1 MAYRASGTESSA
13 KMAHH
18 GLANGTT
25 KVPSS
30 IQEGKMTPAC
40 GAGQYLGQAKNKS
53 DATRAPYSMEQ
64 IHGTQCA
71 IFRTKSPTMKQH
83 SLACIPTFVARAPT
97 ELSSKIDA
105 TISFHFH
112 AVLVHSH
119 HIRELYIVTN
129 IHAIND
135 MGPMGMV
142 KQLHGILT

>member
-1 MAYRASGTESSA
+1 MRNRSYEISN
-13 KMAHH
+13 H
-18 GLANGTT
+18 
-25 KVPSS
+25 
-30 IQEGKMTPAC
+30 
-40 GAGQYLGQAKNKS
+40 
-53 DATRAPYSMEQ
+53 DATFARMDARY
-64 IHGTQCA
+64 
-71 IFRTKSPTMKQH
+71 
-83 SLACIPTFVARAPT
+83 IPTFVARAPT

-112 AVLVHSH
+112 GVLVHSH